1 MHSNPIIVTFCSLL
15 YYEDLSDHIRN
26 HRMEKIIKPL
36 DKSVEEFYILRPSN
50 FDSKPLNEFK
60 MHPLIENSG
69 YQPKRNYN
77 RKILNRWHLFLRL
90 SLNIELTIYR
100 KHRITRSLKENDSNK
115 FLPLK
120 VIVMMDKLKQ
130 EITDRTKAKTDQ
142 VILET
147 KF

>member
-26 HRMEKIIKPL
+26 HRMERIVKPL
-36 DKSVEEFYILRPSN
+36 DKSLEEFYILRPSN

-90 SLNIELTIYR
+90 SLNIELTTEKIAIS
-100 KHRITRSLKENDSNK
+100 KLK
-115 FLPLK
+115 FLERIGTNEVTHFLYNELNRLK
-120 VIVMMDKLKQ
+120 VKDSYP
-130 EITDRTKAKTDQ
+130 E
-142 VILET
+142 
-147 KF
+147 